1 MGLLTLEGL
10 ATKIGRALMG
20 DREPLDQALTDAKAK
35 AREQLAEHDRELD
48 QGGADEPP
56 AIVTEGESKG

>member
-1 MGLLTLEGL
+1 
-10 ATKIGRALMG
+10 MG